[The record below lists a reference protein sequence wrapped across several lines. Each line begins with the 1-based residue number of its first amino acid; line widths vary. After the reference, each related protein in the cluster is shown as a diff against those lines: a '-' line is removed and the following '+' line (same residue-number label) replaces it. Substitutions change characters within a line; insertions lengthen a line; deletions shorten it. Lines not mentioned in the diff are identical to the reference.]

1 MQGTTPDFIVFHS
14 KLSLSLSLSFSL
26 SPQVTVPEEK
36 IKELAPKEL
45 NSSSLYFLAASMANL
60 GKKSKW
66 LLCKSC
72 YTMCSHFLM
81 KILLSSWIIQEF
93 VDYVLLTDVVLS
105 NVLSLPLLNLVDQN
119 VVSVDRLVTAV
130 NEEELPIRY

>member
-1 MQGTTPDFIVFHS
+1 
-14 KLSLSLSLSFSL
+14 
-26 SPQVTVPEEK
+26 
-36 IKELAPKEL
+36 
-45 NSSSLYFLAASMANL
+45 
-60 GKKSKW
+60 
-66 LLCKSC
+66 
-72 YTMCSHFLM
+72 MCSHFLM